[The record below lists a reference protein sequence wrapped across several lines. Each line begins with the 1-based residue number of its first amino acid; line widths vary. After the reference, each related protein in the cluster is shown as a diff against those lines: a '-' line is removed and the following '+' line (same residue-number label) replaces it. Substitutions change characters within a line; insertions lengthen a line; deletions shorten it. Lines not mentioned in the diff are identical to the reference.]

1 MRVVMISDAEDT
13 KEKKKPAKK
22 SGSSTKEV
30 MTVTMEQCEAMEK
43 KEDNPGQINCAGMMG
58 AFMKSMM
65 RSKKE

>member
-43 KEDNPGQINCAGMMG
+43 TEDNPNQTNFAGMMS
-58 AFMKSMM
+58 AFMKSTIE
-65 RSKKE
+65 SKKE